1 VVTKLQ
7 VAEYMRDVALHAALG
22 PYGLP
27 LVGTQ
32 VFVSAYEGDRSGVAR
47 GVAVGAGSVG
57 MSYAMLQF
65 LNAIQGPKY
74 AMKYHEL
81 HRILN
86 PARNLVVGSALANP
100 MVLGA
105 GGIALGTA
113 LYPEVSGRT
122 YQGKMAGQPTIG
134 RAGHDLIYNPE
145 RIKLR
150 W

>member
-1 VVTKLQ
+1 MVTKLQ

-32 VFVSAYEGDRSGVAR
+32 VMTSAYEGDRSGVAR

-81 HRILN
+81 HRVLN

-100 MVLGA
+100 MLLGA

-113 LYPEVSGRT
+113 LYPEVSART
-122 YQGKMAGQPTIG
+122 YQGKMTGQPTIG
-134 RAGHDLIYNPE
+134 SAGHDLIYNPT
-145 RIKLR
+145 RIKL